1 MCGIAGFTGRT
12 NPNILHNMT
21 SALAHRGPDADG
33 YYSDTTAGVHFGHR
47 RLSILDH
54 QGGAQ
59 PMHSTCGNFVIV
71 FNGEIYNFRELRKE
85 LTMLGAVFR
94 SDHSDTEVLL
104 EGWRYWGTS
113 MATRLNGMWAFVI
126 HDRLQSTLFASRDR
140 FGKKPFF
147 WCQTGGT
154 FVFSSELISIRAHP
168 TIHNTLDDIAI
179 RKYFAYGY
187 VPAPRT
193 FLRGVRKLPAGHSL
207 LLNLT
212 NNTLAITCYWK
223 YQPQADTSLS
233 ENDAEEQLHY
243 LLNNAVARRMVADV
257 PVGCFLS
264 GGVDSSIITALA
276 AKHCR
281 HGHLR
286 AYSIGFNEAAFD
298 ESRYATQVA
307 SHLGI
312 EHRISTVSLS
322 DTLAHLPDL
331 VKKWDEPIA
340 DSSMLPTWLLCGHAR
355 SEVTVAL
362 GGDGADE
369 LFAGYDTFRALR
381 YAHLADRLLPSP
393 LHRGIAMLA
402 ARLPVSHGYMS
413 FDFRLKR
420 LIRGLGYASPLRLPI
435 WMAPLSPSELS
446 DLFETPIE
454 LEELY
459 SEAIDAWESSQAQ
472 NDVDRAI
479 MFYINLY
486 LTDDIL
492 VKLDRSSML
501 HSLEVRS
508 PFLDFEVAEFAQR
521 LPVHFKIRGNTTK
534 YILRK
539 IGAKLLP
546 TQILTRAKQGF
557 ALPVGQW
564 FAEGKIGNPDDITD
578 SHSAFWEQKFE
589 EHRTNALD
597 NRLYLW
603 AETVL
608 AGSAITDRTTNP

>member
-1 MCGIAGFTGRT
+1 MCGIAGFTGQT
-12 NPNILHNMT
+12 NPDILHKMT
-21 SALAHRGPDADG
+21 DALTHRGPDAEG
-33 YYSDTTAGVHFGHR
+33 FYSDAAAGVHFGHR

-59 PMHSTCGNFVIV
+59 PMHSTCGNFAIV

-85 LTMLGAVFR
+85 LTTLGATFK

-104 EGWRYWGTS
+104 EAWRYWGTTMS
-113 MATRLNGMWAFVI
+113 SRLNGMWAFVI
-126 HDRLQSTLFASRDR
+126 HDRLQGVLFASRDR

-147 WCQTGGT
+147 WCQAGGS
-154 FVFSSELISIRAHP
+154 FVFSSELISIRTHP
-168 TIHNTLDDIAI
+168 NISSTLDEIAL

-193 FLRGVRKLPAGHSL
+193 FLQGVQKLQAGHSL
-207 LLNLT
+207 LLNLA
-212 NNTLAITCYWK
+212 NNNLTITCYWK
-223 YQPQADTSLS
+223 YQPKTDTSLS
-233 ENDAEEQLHY
+233 EDDAEEQLHH
-243 LLNNAVARRMVADV
+243 LLSDAVARRMVADV

-264 GGVDSSIITALA
+264 GGLDSSIITALA
-276 AKHCR
+276 KKQSR
-281 HGHLR
+281 HEQLR
-286 AYSIGFNEAAFD
+286 AYSIGFNEETFD
-298 ESRYATQVA
+298 ESPFATQVA
-307 SHLGI
+307 RHLGV
-312 EHRISTVSLS
+312 EHRISTVSLAE
-322 DTLAHLPDL
+322 TLTNLPDL
-331 VKKWDEPIA
+331 LKKWDEPIA

-355 SEVTVAL
+355 REVTVAL

-369 LFAGYDTFRALR
+369 LFAGYDTFKALR
-381 YAHLADRLLPSP
+381 YAQLADSMLPSP
-393 LHRGIAMLA
+393 VHRGIAMLA
-402 ARLPVSHGYMS
+402 AKLPVSHGYMS

-420 LIRGLGYASPLRLPI
+420 LIRGISYPPTLRLPI
-435 WMAPLSPSELS
+435 WMSPLSASELFE
-446 DLFETPIE
+446 LFRTPIE

-459 SEAIDAWESSQAQ
+459 SEAIDAWNNPHAQ

-508 PFLDFEVAEFAQR
+508 PFLDLEVVEFAQR
-521 LPVHFKIRGNTTK
+521 LPAHFKIQGNTTK

-539 IGAKLLP
+539 IGGKLLP
-546 TQILTRAKQGF
+546 KQTLTRKKQGF

-564 FAEGKIGNPDDITD
+564 FSDGNIGKPDDVTGP
-578 SHSAFWEQKFE
+578 HSAFWQQKLG
-589 EHRTNALD
+589 EHRENKLD

-608 AGSAITDRTTNP
+608 ARSATLDRTNA